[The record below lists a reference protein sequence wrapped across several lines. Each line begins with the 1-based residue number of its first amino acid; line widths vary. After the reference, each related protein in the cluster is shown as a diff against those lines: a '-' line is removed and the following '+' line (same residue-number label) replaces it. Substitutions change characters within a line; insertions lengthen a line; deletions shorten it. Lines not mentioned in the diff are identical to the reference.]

1 MVLPKT
7 VPVWLQTQA
16 YSAVLTLPGSAPLA
30 EFAAPSPTGG
40 SLALHLFIAGGNRQ
54 MVVARLLKPC
64 GPVVNPKEVCSK
76 LLLELLTGHRSHLL
90 QAGTL
95 LVDNEGVGRSDV
107 HQMLEHSGGPLC
119 RLPVD

>member
-1 MVLPKT
+1 MVLPET
-7 VPVWLQTQA
+7 VPVWLQTQV

-40 SLALHLFIAGGNRQ
+40 SLALRLFIAGGNRQ
-54 MVVARLLKPC
+54 MVVARLLKPI
-64 GPVVNPKEVCSK
+64 PVVNPKEVCSK

-107 HQMLEHSGGPLC
+107 HQMLEYSGGPPS